1 MHLQFFLCQVLCLVL
16 QAFVSLRICATLF
29 CAQAIS
35 LSCIPLYHTD
45 AAHKLNMPVHHLVV
59 AWPPPIH
66 QPVLFFQ
73 LLPPGVHRAGHLPR
87 SQPIAVTPTLST
99 ASMNFLCGFHLF
111 LLHCSSIHSI
121 LCPKY
126 SWSVLY
132 TSKPAESPLSL
143 FLIQLSKFDN
153 LIFIQRMMVYNPY
166 RGACYIWRHLYLS
179 LWGKPSLR
187 RCEDSRAGT
196 ENWAHLWM
204 NENSSAS
211 LPVPTCRLCFKNPE
225 TRSIWTVQP
234 CCVFTLLMHEVELAT
249 PGRLLQ
255 LTSLSL

>member
-1 MHLQFFLCQVLCLVL
+1 
-16 QAFVSLRICATLF
+16 
-29 CAQAIS
+29 
-35 LSCIPLYHTD
+35 
-45 AAHKLNMPVHHLVV
+45 MPVHHLVV

-179 LWGKPSLR
+179 LWGKPSSVRTAEQELKTEPISGWMKTAVHHFLYLHAGCALR
-187 RCEDSRAGT
+187 TPKLGVYEQCSPAVC
-196 ENWAHLWM
+196 L
-204 NENSSAS
+204 
-211 LPVPTCRLCFKNPE
+211 LCWCMK
-225 TRSIWTVQP
+225 
-234 CCVFTLLMHEVELAT
+234 
-249 PGRLLQ
+249 
-255 LTSLSL
+255 